1 MKAQAPL
8 RSRARGRASTAL
20 LTFSLVCANCL
31 GACRPQPAPAAV
43 RYPALA
49 NAPPTSPVARSV
61 FEPAA
66 TLTALT
72 LACRA
77 HELPEANA
85 LDDDCNQRIDDGLT
99 GPGAPAAS
107 EAEGDAVLLALA
119 YPQTAALKLG
129 LRSDASLDTVID
141 LTPTDCGSERA
152 FCTVRF
158 AVRQLA
164 PGRHTLIANSAAL
177 AAGTQ
182 PPSVVVSVQSRG
194 RVTTYLAPVP
204 PGVQEQPLGQ
214 LALP

>member
-1 MKAQAPL
+1 MKAK
-8 RSRARGRASTAL
+8 AL
-20 LTFSLVCANCL
+20 LRRRPLVLMFALACACASGF
-31 GACRPQPAPAAV
+31 GACRPQPAPASV

-49 NAPPTSPVARSV
+49 KALPESPATASV

-66 TLTALT
+66 TLSLLT
-72 LACRA
+72 LSCRP

-85 LDDDCNQRIDDGLT
+85 LDDDCNQRIDDGLA
-99 GPGAPAAS
+99 GPGAPAIG
-107 EAEGDAVLLALA
+107 EAEGDAVLLSLA

-129 LRSDASLDTVID
+129 LRSNGDTTVD
-141 LTPTDCGSERA
+141 LTPSDCGSERA

-164 PGRHTLIANSAAL
+164 PGRHTLVANSAAL
-177 AAGTQ
+177 AAGAE

>member
-1 MKAQAPL
+1 M
-8 RSRARGRASTAL
+8 
-20 LTFSLVCANCL
+20 
-31 GACRPQPAPAAV
+31 
-43 RYPALA
+43 
-49 NAPPTSPVARSV
+49 

-66 TLTALT
+66 TLTPLT
-72 LACRA
+72 LSCRA
-77 HELPEANA
+77 HELPEPNA
-85 LDDDCNQRIDDGLT
+85 LDDDCNQRIDDGL
-99 GPGAPAAS
+99 ASSSAADT
-107 EAEGDAVLLALA
+107 EPDGDAVLLALA

-129 LRSDASLDTVID
+129 LRSDGNPSLD

-164 PGRHTLIANSAAL
+164 PGRHTLVANSTSI